1 MRTFHYKYVILGGG
15 LTAGYAAQEFIKQ
28 GIREG
33 ELCIVSAE
41 ETLPY
46 ERPPLSKSFLA
57 GEKTTPDIL
66 INEPAFYTDR
76 GIEVMLNTP
85 VKNVNLDW
93 KQLYAGDEVIA
104 FEKLLIATGS
114 RPRTFS
120 LPGSNMSNIFYLRRI
135 EDAREIREAA
145 QTAKKAVI
153 IGGGFI
159 AMEATSVLQSQG
171 VHTTMVFP
179 EERVWQSF
187 FTPII
192 STFFEDYY
200 RDQGVTIMPRQEI
213 NSFVRERG
221 ALQVI
226 TKSGLNLPADMV
238 VAGIGVTPNDEL
250 FKDSGL
256 KLADDGLEVNR
267 FLETN
272 MPDVWAA
279 GDITRYQ
286 DVVYKR
292 PLHIEHWDN
301 AVAQGQHAAR
311 VMLGQYQPFEH
322 VPYFFSDIFDLS
334 YEFWGDP
341 TGATEIIYR
350 GEVENGRFSAWWLS
364 ENAQLLAAF
373 IMNRPEEEREMAPE
387 WIKSGRKL
395 SPRWLQE
402 AEFLQPQKQIKEPV
416 GILN

>member
-15 LTAGYAAQEFIKQ
+15 LTAGYAAQEFVKQ
-28 GIREG
+28 GIQEG
-33 ELCIVSAE
+33 GLCIVSAE
-41 ETLPY
+41 DTLPY

-66 INEPAFYTDR
+66 INKPAFYTDH
-76 GIEVMLNTP
+76 GIEVMLNTL
-85 VKNVNLDW
+85 VKNVNLEE
-93 KQLYAGDEVIA
+93 KKLYADDEVIA

-120 LPGSNMSNIFYLRRI
+120 LPGSNMSNIFYLRRV
-135 EDAREIREAA
+135 EDAREIRKTATTAQEA
-145 QTAKKAVI
+145 VV

-159 AMEATSVLQSQG
+159 AMETTSVLQSQG
-171 VHTTMVFP
+171 VHTTMIFP

-187 FTPII
+187 LTPIMAA
-192 STFFEDYY
+192 FFENYY
-200 RDQGVTIMPRQEI
+200 RDRGVTIMPRQEI
-213 NSFVRERG
+213 NSFVSERQS
-221 ALQVI
+221 LQVI
-226 TKSGLNLPADMV
+226 TKSGLSLPADMV
-238 VAGIGVTPNDEL
+238 IAGIGAIPNDEP
-250 FKDSGL
+250 FKNSGL
-256 KLADDGLEVNR
+256 KLADDGIEVNR

-272 MPDVWAA
+272 MPEVWAA

-334 YEFWGDP
+334 YELWGDP
-341 TGATEIIYR
+341 TGATEIVYR
-350 GEVENGRFSAWWLS
+350 GEVENGRFSAWWLN
-364 ENAQLLAAF
+364 EDDQLLAAF
-373 IMNRPEEEREMAPE
+373 IMDCPEEERELAPE
-387 WIKSGRKL
+387 WIKSGKKL
-395 SPRWLQE
+395 DPRWLQE
-402 AEFLQPQKQIKEPV
+402 AELLHSKKRIEEPL